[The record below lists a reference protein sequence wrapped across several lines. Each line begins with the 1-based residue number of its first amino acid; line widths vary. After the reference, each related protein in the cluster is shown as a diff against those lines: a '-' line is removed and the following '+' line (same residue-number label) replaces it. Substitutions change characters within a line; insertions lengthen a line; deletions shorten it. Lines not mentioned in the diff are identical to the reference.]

1 LTVQTQRI
9 AHLTGRNWLL
19 RLYDEVVRPAR
30 AAGHRLWLGGISLGA
45 FMALRFA
52 ALYPEQIHG
61 GHEWPVWRQL
71 WENFLDRYL
80 EP

>member
-1 LTVQTQRI
+1 LTVRTQRI
-9 AHLTGRNWLL
+9 AHLTDRNWLL
-19 RLYDEVVRPAR
+19 RRYDEFVRPAR

-52 ALYPEQIHG
+52 ALYPEHSHG

-71 WENFLDRYL
+71 WENFLDRCL

>member
-1 LTVQTQRI
+1 
-9 AHLTGRNWLL
+9 
-19 RLYDEVVRPAR
+19 
-30 AAGHRLWLGGISLGA
+30 
-45 FMALRFA
+45 MALRFA

-61 GHEWPVWRQL
+61 GHEWPVRRQL

>member
-1 LTVQTQRI
+1 VRTQRI
-9 AHLTGRNWLL
+9 APLTDRNRLL
-19 RLYDEVVRPAR
+19 RLYDEFVRPAR

-45 FMALRFA
+45 FMAWRFA
-52 ALYPEQIHG
+52 ALYPEQIHS

-71 WENFLDRYL
+71 WENFLDRCL